1 MPSHDRL
8 KFCQSIR
15 AIERGSGRQT
25 TKRGEAMA
33 TAQAFVFDAYGT
45 LFDVHSVVNAL
56 RAVTPEA
63 EAVSQQW
70 RQKQLEYS
78 WLRAL
83 MGRYVDFWTV
93 TDEALRFAL
102 RRSGLY
108 LHPDQRAA
116 LLNTYLC
123 LSPYPEIPAML
134 DQLSPRPC
142 AILSNGSPSMLTAVV
157 ASSGLNG
164 RFTHLLSAD
173 QVKVYKPDP
182 RVYALAPQALDMSK
196 DTIAFVSANA
206 FDAMGAKAYGFQ
218 VVWVNR
224 AQALMDE
231 LNFAPDLVLTRLD
244 ELPAAFQTDEVGRH
258 A

>member
-1 MPSHDRL
+1 
-8 KFCQSIR
+8 
-15 AIERGSGRQT
+15 
-25 TKRGEAMA
+25 MA

-56 RAVTPEA
+56 QAVTPEA

-83 MGRYVDFWTV
+83 MGRYMDFWTV

-102 RRSGLY
+102 RRAGLH

-116 LLNTYLC
+116 LLNTYLR
-123 LSPYPEIPAML
+123 LSPYPEVPPML
-134 DQLSPRPC
+134 EQLSPRPC

-173 QVKVYKPDP
+173 HVKVYKPDP
-182 RVYALAPQALDMSK
+182 RVYALAPQALDLSK
-196 DTIAFVSANA
+196 DAIVFVSSNA

-224 AQALMDE
+224 AHAPMDE
-231 LNFAPDLVLTRLD
+231 LNLAPDLVLTRLD
-244 ELPAAFQTDEVGRH
+244 ELPAAFQTNEAGRH
-258 A
+258 D